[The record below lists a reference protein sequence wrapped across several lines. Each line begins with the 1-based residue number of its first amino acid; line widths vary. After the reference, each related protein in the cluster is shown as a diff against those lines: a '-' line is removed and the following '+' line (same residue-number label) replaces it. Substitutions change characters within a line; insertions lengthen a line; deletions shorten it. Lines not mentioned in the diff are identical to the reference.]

1 MIYAIFR
8 AGVRLIAWVVL
19 GRRLYIEGMDNL
31 PRRGPV
37 LVVGNHVGNV
47 EPPLTGVFIPRLD
60 VYYMGKS
67 ELFRHPILGWL
78 FKRNHTFPVVRNS
91 ADRTALRFALQVLA
105 QGHVL
110 LVYPEGTRS
119 WSGEARPP
127 LGGAGFIARHSG
139 APIVPVASWGS
150 EKVIP
155 QGAWLPRRADVHLRI
170 GKPFHLPATGRDD
183 RTLSN
188 QEAAEHMMSRVTEL
202 LPAAQRADTARSD
215 RSPAA

>member
-1 MIYAIFR
+1 
-8 AGVRLIAWVVL
+8 LS
-19 GRRLYIEGMDNL
+19 IEGMDNL
-31 PRRGPV
+31 PRRGSV

-60 VYYMGKS
+60 VYYMGKA
-67 ELFRHPILGWL
+67 ELFHRPIVGWL

-91 ADRTALRFALQVLA
+91 ADRAALRFALRVLA

-127 LGGAGFIARHSG
+127 LGGAGFIARHSE

-155 QGAWLPRRADVHLRI
+155 KGAWLPRRGDVHLCI
-170 GKPFHLPATGRDD
+170 GKPFQLPATGRDGK
-183 RTLSN
+183 RLSN
-188 QEAAEHMMSRVTEL
+188 QEAAEYMMSRVTEL
-202 LPAAQRADTARSD
+202 LPTGQRVDAARSD

>member
-1 MIYAIFR
+1 MIYAAFR
-8 AGVRLIAWVVL
+8 AGVRVIAWIVL
-19 GRRLYIEGMDNL
+19 GKRLYIEGMDNV
-31 PRRGPV
+31 PGRGPV
-37 LVVGNHVGNV
+37 LVVGNHVGNA

-60 VYYMGKS
+60 VYYMAKA
-67 ELFRHPILGWL
+67 ELFRRPFLGWL
-78 FKRNHTFPVVRNS
+78 FKRNHTFPVVRNT
-91 ADRTALRFALQVLA
+91 ADRAALRFALRVLA

-119 WSGEARPP
+119 WAAEARPP
-127 LGGAGFIARHSG
+127 QGGAGFIARHSG

-155 QGAWLPRRADVHLRI
+155 KGAWLPRRADVHLRI
-170 GKPFHLPATGRDD
+170 GKPFHLPAAGREGT
-183 RTLSN
+183 TLSN
-188 QEAAEHMMSRVTEL
+188 QEAAEYMMSRVIEL